1 MSYSDDGIS
10 FFETF
15 QRSPLYQEESFSE
28 HQLDLLSTDVRTI
41 FGKESYDNIQNPN
54 ELINGCSTI
63 SENEETPDCLLK
75 AHSHSKYAR
84 DNLLR
89 KIKVCYHTFI
99 VIFLNDCI
107 TKEGIKG
114 MLIKKIHG
122 KQNQNVTLLFNKQ
135 LFDQT
140 IQEFLS
146 DSSNISSKYTKNGN
160 PQNKVIKTLMS
171 KSSALNSL
179 FSMSY
184 EEFYIKLF
192 INADKECLDEKF
204 HSILEKAPN
213 LNNLN
218 FDDVKYDVTV
228 KEMARFKFIKHFY
241 ETKVRSKK
249 QSKNAKKEMSNVTP
263 Q

>member
-1 MSYSDDGIS
+1 MNYSDDDIS

-15 QRSPLYQEESFSE
+15 QRSPLYQEESFSD
-28 HQLDLLSTDVRTI
+28 HQFDHLSTEMRTV
-41 FGKESYDNIQNPN
+41 FVKDTEENTQNQN
-54 ELINGCSTI
+54 QSLSGDSTI
-63 SENEETPDCLLK
+63 SENEETPNCILK
-75 AHSHSKYAR
+75 AYSHSKYAR

-99 VIFLNDCI
+99 VSFLNECI

-135 LFDQT
+135 LFDKT
-140 IQEFLS
+140 IQQFLS

-160 PQNKVIKTLMS
+160 PQGEVIKMLTS
-171 KSSALNSL
+171 KSPALNLL

-184 EEFYIKLF
+184 EEFYTKLF
-192 INADKECLDEKF
+192 INADKKSIDEKF
-204 HSILEKAPN
+204 HSILDKAPN

-218 FDDVKYDVTV
+218 FEDVKYDFTV

-241 ETKVRSKK
+241 ETKVRNKKHSKHMK
-249 QSKNAKKEMSNVTP
+249 IK
-263 Q
+263 